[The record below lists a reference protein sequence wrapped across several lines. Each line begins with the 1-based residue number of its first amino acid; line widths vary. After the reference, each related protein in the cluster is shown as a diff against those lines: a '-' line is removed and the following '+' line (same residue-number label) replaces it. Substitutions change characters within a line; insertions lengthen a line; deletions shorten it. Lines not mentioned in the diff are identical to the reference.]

1 MGVGVTLVPFTRYR
15 QPPTHRAASR
25 RVGVSPTSIP
35 DGLDKS
41 PAWEPEE
48 IQMGE
53 EIERRANNAKLILE
67 TATKHR
73 IPVEM
78 LWKHHDE

>member
-1 MGVGVTLVPFTRYR
+1 
-15 QPPTHRAASR
+15 
-25 RVGVSPTSIP
+25 
-35 DGLDKS
+35 
-41 PAWEPEE
+41 
-48 IQMGE
+48 MGE